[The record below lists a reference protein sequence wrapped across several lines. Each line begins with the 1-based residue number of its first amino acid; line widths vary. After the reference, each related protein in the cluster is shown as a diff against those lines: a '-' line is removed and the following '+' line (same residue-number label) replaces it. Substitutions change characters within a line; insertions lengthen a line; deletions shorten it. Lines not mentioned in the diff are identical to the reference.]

1 MLYQLS
7 YVPSL
12 IRRTP
17 RDLSQQM
24 ARGADGPPAIER
36 PPQIMRNECRG
47 RSRPEVAT
55 SIALSANSEVDG
67 YGSPPLGSST
77 YVPHGHSPDRERS
90 IRARRA
96 QGSRQE
102 ARRDGGLI
110 GRRGLGADAPPMIG
124 LWAFEDLGTSECGGR
139 RLFGS
144 KIDVTC
150 FSDVVSVAAEWKL
163 RWGMRRAVLRPT
175 KPVRWR
181 VITDFPGNP
190 APGVPERDKAP
201 NSGWYV

>member
-1 MLYQLS
+1 M
-7 YVPSL
+7 
-12 IRRTP
+12 
-17 RDLSQQM
+17 
-24 ARGADGPPAIER
+24 
-36 PPQIMRNECRG
+36 
-47 RSRPEVAT
+47 
-55 SIALSANSEVDG
+55 
-67 YGSPPLGSST
+67 
-77 YVPHGHSPDRERS
+77 
-90 IRARRA
+90 
-96 QGSRQE
+96 
-102 ARRDGGLI
+102 
-110 GRRGLGADAPPMIG
+110 GRREPISRGSVRRLWMLLTVLALLVGTSEPASSHETHARFNDARDDGQADVWWSTKAKIHVTRTDHRLRFKVYGFLGPDWSVELFADSRGGPRADYK